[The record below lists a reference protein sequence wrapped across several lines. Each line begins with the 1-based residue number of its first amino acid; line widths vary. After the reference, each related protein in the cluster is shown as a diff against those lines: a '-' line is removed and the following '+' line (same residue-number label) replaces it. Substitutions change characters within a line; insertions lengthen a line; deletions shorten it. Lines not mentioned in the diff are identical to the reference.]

1 MKGKEKHII
10 IRQSVIFCEHNY
22 QKQMLRTSIFMG
34 LCFYKMIR
42 LCRTLSITFEY
53 VYLITQ
59 KFHSLT
65 LHLSLSLQKNQT
77 TWSASWE
84 TYTRVRKQQLKRLF
98 SSSSFSAIRVVSSA
112 YLRLL
117 IFLPITPLI
126 FIFFTILIIFWHYL

>member
-42 LCRTLSITFEY
+42 LCRSLSITFEH

-65 LHLSLSLQKNQT
+65 LHLSLSLQKLWLLLLSWKCESSPFWWLLCSPAALFRCCKT
-77 TWSASWE
+77 PSWE
-84 TYTRVRKQQLKRLF
+84 GLDRREKEIVTWTVSKQGV
-98 SSSSFSAIRVVSSA
+98 A
-112 YLRLL
+112 L
-117 IFLPITPLI
+117 IKLQ
-126 FIFFTILIIFWHYL
+126 WWW

>member
-42 LCRTLSITFEY
+42 LCRSLSITFEH

-65 LHLSLSLQKNQT
+65 LHLSLSLQKT
-77 TWSASWE
+77 LIAVAVLKVWVLSILVAALFRCCKTPSWE
-84 TYTRVRKQQLKRLF
+84 GLDRREKEIVTWTVSKQGV
-98 SSSSFSAIRVVSSA
+98 A
-112 YLRLL
+112 L
-117 IFLPITPLI
+117 IKLQ
-126 FIFFTILIIFWHYL
+126 WWW